1 MADGHHPSH
10 PSSHGRRPA
19 GRKLIPPP
27 ATDSSGAD
35 DVRLGEVRLDDLR
48 FIRQTMAS
56 AGSFT
61 AVSGCGQMLVGL
73 TALLAAAVS
82 KHMFLGSGWMEIWL
96 AEAALAIAISVVSSE
111 RKAKRMGV
119 PLWSAVARKF
129 VLALAPPLV
138 AGGALTVALW
148 YAGERHMVPGMWLL
162 LYGTAVVTGGSFS
175 VRVVPMMGYCFMAL
189 GCLALAL
196 PLGWAWLLLGA
207 GFGGLHIAFGYVI
220 ARKHG
225 G

>member
-1 MADGHHPSH
+1 MAEQHN
-10 PSSHGRRPA
+10 HGRRPA
-19 GRKLIPPP
+19 GRKLIPME
-27 ATDSSGAD
+27 ATEPVAGGQERADSG
-35 DVRLGEVRLDDLR
+35 DVGLDDLR

-61 AVSGCGQMLVGL
+61 AVSGVGQMLVGL
-73 TALLAAAVS
+73 SALVAAAIS
-82 KHMFLGSGWMEIWL
+82 KYMVVGSGWMELWL
-96 AEAALAIAISVVSSE
+96 GEAAVAIAISVASSE

-129 VLALAPPLV
+129 VLALVPPLV
-138 AGGALTVALW
+138 AGGVLTAALW

-175 VRVVPMMGYCFMAL
+175 VRVVPLMGYAFMVL
-189 GCLALAL
+189 GCVALAS

-207 GFGGLHIAFGYVI
+207 GFGGLHIVFGYEI

>member
-1 MADGHHPSH
+1 MAEQHN
-10 PSSHGRRPA
+10 HGRRPA
-19 GRKLIPPP
+19 GRKLIPMEPVAGAQEP
-27 ATDSSGAD
+27 GGSGD
-35 DVRLGEVRLDDLR
+35 VRLDDLR

-61 AVSGCGQMLVGL
+61 AVSGVGQMLVGL
-73 TALLAAAVS
+73 SALLAAAIS
-82 KHMFLGSGWMEIWL
+82 KHMVLGSGWMELWL
-96 AEAALAIAISVVSSE
+96 AEAAVAIAISVASSE

-129 VLALAPPLV
+129 VLALVPPLV
-138 AGGALTVALW
+138 AGGVLTVALW
-148 YAGERHMVPGMWLL
+148 YAGEGVRHMVPGMWLL

-175 VRVVPMMGYCFMAL
+175 VRVVPLMGYAFMVL
-189 GCLALAL
+189 GCVALAL
-196 PLGWAWLLLGA
+196 PLGWAWLLLGV
-207 GFGGLHIAFGYVI
+207 GFGGLHIMFGYEI